1 MPVDYNVGPNTV
13 EAYIFTGNSLP
24 DKLDINSQTLSKV
37 SLQEW
42 ITTDYNSNTL
52 NIQTSNSASVGN
64 YTVVL
69 V

>member
-1 MPVDYNVGPNTV
+1 MPLDYNVGPNTV